1 MGPLMPRFF
10 RCLKPQKTFL
20 VLVFMFWAREFNRLA
35 MSSSLGYV
43 AAPDADQGEQLGR
56 PALVELHICH
66 RMVRGGR
73 QLAVG
78 KCWENGFEVRLRCGW
93 GTVESVIYVW
103 VSVEYALSIR
113 WVPVKPQ
120 LSVGWA
126 YAEPQLRFVFFFEL
140 RLSFFYGLRSGWG
153 KSAYSKLPQS
163 IVFMVWVGFE
173 WILSRIWVD
182 FEWILSGFEWI
193 LSGFWVNIATQ
204 ILFKLTSTVAPG
216 PQTPPP
222 YAPMNLDLIF
232 IYRDSFSSDSFFLF
246 FGCSHDCCC
255 ICP

>member
-1 MGPLMPRFF
+1 MKRKKKTGLSNPHANPRNYWDEAEILFALHHSEQFSPGWSNKFMVPIFEQTNRWWINMFLLDCPTCTHPHRLYHLILELRTWF
-10 RCLKPQKTFL
+10 RIKSPWLLTKSMKSIDTTVFAVFQS
-20 VLVFMFWAREFNRLA
+20 LVFHYIIEW
-35 MSSSLGYV
+35 LG
-43 AAPDADQGEQLGR
+43 G
-56 PALVELHICH
+56 
-66 RMVRGGR
+66 

-126 YAEPQLRFVFFFEL
+126 YAEPQLRFVFFLWVTVEV
-140 RLSFFYGLRSGWG
+140 FYGLRSGWG
-153 KSAYSKLPQS
+153 KSACSGPPQS

-182 FEWILSGFEWI
+182 FE
-193 LSGFWVNIATQ
+193 
-204 ILFKLTSTVAPG
+204 
-216 PQTPPP
+216 
-222 YAPMNLDLIF
+222 
-232 IYRDSFSSDSFFLF
+232 
-246 FGCSHDCCC
+246 
-255 ICP
+255 

>member
-66 RMVRGGR
+66 RLVRGGGSWPWASVEKMALR
-73 QLAVG
+73 YGWGVA
-78 KCWENGFEVRLRCGW
+78 EVRLSQWYTFEYQLSMR
-93 GTVESVIYVW
+93 W
-103 VSVEYALSIR
+103 VYVEY
-113 WVPVKPQ
+113 Q
-120 LSVGWA
+120 LSRSWVW
-126 YAEPQLRFVFFFEL
+126 AEPTMSLSWGSVFFFEL
-140 RLSFFYGLRSGWG
+140 RLRFFYGLRSGWG

-182 FEWILSGFEWI
+182 FEWIWVDFEW
-193 LSGFWVNIATQ
+193 T
-204 ILFKLTSTVAPG
+204 
-216 PQTPPP
+216 
-222 YAPMNLDLIF
+222 
-232 IYRDSFSSDSFFLF
+232 
-246 FGCSHDCCC
+246 
-255 ICP
+255 